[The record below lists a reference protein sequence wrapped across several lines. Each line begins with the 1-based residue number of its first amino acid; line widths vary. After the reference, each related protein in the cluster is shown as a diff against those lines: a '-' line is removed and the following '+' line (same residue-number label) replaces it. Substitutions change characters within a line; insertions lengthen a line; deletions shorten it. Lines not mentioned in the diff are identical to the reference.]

1 MSHPVNDEILE
12 SCYEEAIENF
22 CKSNNLTAPMFSLIE
37 DHLGVQY
44 TLNKKA
50 MQLFEDMSM

>member
-22 CKSNNLTAPMFSLIE
+22 CKSNNLTAPMFALIE
-37 DHLGVQY
+37 NHLGVQY
-44 TLNKKA
+44 TLEKKA
-50 MQLFEDMSM
+50 NELFEDKCY

>member
-22 CKSNNLTAPMFSLIE
+22 CKSNNLTASMFSLIE
-37 DHLGVQY
+37 NHLGVQY
-44 TLNKKA
+44 ALDKQARK
-50 MQLFEDMSM
+50 LFEDKCY